1 MTPSE
6 RSHTPIGR
14 ILHLNDSDRTRL
26 HRYLAQAQ
34 ALPRQFTVPAFTL

>member
-1 MTPSE
+1 VAPPE

-26 HRYLAQAQ
+26 HRYLAQA
-34 ALPRQFTVPAFTL
+34 LPRQFTVPAFTL